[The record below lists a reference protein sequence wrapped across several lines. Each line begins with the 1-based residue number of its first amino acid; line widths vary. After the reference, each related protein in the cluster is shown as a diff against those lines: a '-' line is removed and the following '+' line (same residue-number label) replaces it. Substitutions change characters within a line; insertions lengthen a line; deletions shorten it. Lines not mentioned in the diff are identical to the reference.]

1 MPFREKAAGLESLDR
16 RGDDD
21 DLDDDD
27 GEMLL
32 SRGQLPNDVVQDGG
46 WID

>member
-1 MPFREKAAGLESLDR
+1 MPFREKAVGLESLNR
-16 RGDDD
+16 RGD
-21 DLDDDD
+21 DDDD

-32 SRGQLPNDVVQDGG
+32 SRGQLPDDVVQDGG